1 MSKLEEFGKKFI
13 ASGDLEKEELEE
25 LLTGLDGW
33 FQVSPENG
41 YVKINEKFALSDKT
55 KLHLILTARYLVNKL
70 QNKLGQ
76 GNPVK
81 DSMTI
86 DELATNLRL
95 SKKEVS
101 RRISDLRISKRV
113 EDVERGEIRVTSY
126 AIRGLIEELDKKRK

>member
-1 MSKLEEFGKKFI
+1 MSNLEELGKKFI

-25 LLTGLDGW
+25 LLNGLDGW
-33 FQVSPENG
+33 FQVSPEDG

-76 GNPVK
+76 VNPVK
-81 DSMTI
+81 ESMTL
-86 DELATNLRL
+86 DELASNLRI

-113 EDVERGEIRVTSY
+113 EDVERGEIRVTPYS
-126 AIRGLIEELDKKRK
+126 IKVLIEELNKKRR